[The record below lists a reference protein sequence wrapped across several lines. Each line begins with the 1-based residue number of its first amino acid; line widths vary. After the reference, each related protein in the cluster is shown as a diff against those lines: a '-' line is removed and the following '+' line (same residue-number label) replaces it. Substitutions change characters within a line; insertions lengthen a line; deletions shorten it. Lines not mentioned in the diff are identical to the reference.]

1 MQPKKS
7 LSDLQKK
14 VLSALADGGVLYVVT
29 EYLRKT
35 KVMMCRR
42 GVDYFPVNKNTFNS
56 LYREGL
62 LYQKKYESEQSVYK
76 LSNKGKKVAGN
87 IAD

>member
-7 LSDLQKK
+7 LSNLQKK
-14 VLSALADGGVLYVVT
+14 VLLALADGGVLYVVT

-42 GVDYFPVNKNTFNS
+42 GVEYFNVNKNTFN
-56 LYREGL
+56 YF
-62 LYQKKYESEQSVYK
+62 KKFY
-76 LSNKGKKVAGN
+76 LKKMINQVKN
-87 IAD
+87 LTNYFL

>member
-35 KVMMCRR
+35 KVMM
-42 GVDYFPVNKNTFNS
+42 
-56 LYREGL
+56 
-62 LYQKKYESEQSVYK
+62 
-76 LSNKGKKVAGN
+76 
-87 IAD
+87 